1 MKQSD
6 VLKLGDGKH
15 LAEKGLFLLVRSNGR
30 SRSWVYSRR
39 VNGKYF
45 TRGLGSAYELTLQMA
60 KAAAEKL
67 HAQILTG
74 SLPEK
79 AKATLATRTFGDCY
93 MEAIE
98 AKQRTAKWRNSKHAQ
113 QWVNTVETYAVPVL
127 KSLEIDKIT
136 AKDILTVLTPIWE
149 TKTETAKRLRAR
161 LETIFDYFIRQHWRT
176 KANPAVWHA
185 NLEFDLP
192 SPSRIRKVKHHG
204 APTLSE
210 LQRAIPL
217 LLDAAVPGKAT
228 IFGILTA
235 TRVQEFCQAEWK
247 EIDFRRRVWS
257 IPPERRKD
265 GKDFPHE
272 VPLSTQA
279 VDLLLSLKR
288 RTREIFPGDEKQ
300 YVSLDTPRVLLQSL
314 IIRKAKKAPAVT
326 MHGCR
331 STFRD
336 WAAEKG
342 KDIVVAE
349 KCLMHEVGG
358 SVYQAYQRSDL
369 LDSRRQLL
377 QEWADEVMKL
387 YKLIKQR
394 ELKPARSV

>member
-6 VLKLGDGKH
+6 VLKLSDGKH
-15 LAEKGLFLLVRSNGR
+15 LAEKGLFLLVRNGGR
-30 SRSWVYSRR
+30 SRAWIYSRR
-39 VNGKYF
+39 VNGKYI
-45 TRGLGSAYELTLQMA
+45 TRGLGSAYQFTLAMA

-79 AKATLATRTFGDCY
+79 AKAASAKRTFGDCY

-113 QWVNTVETYAVPVL
+113 QWVNTVKTYAVPVL
-127 KSLEIDKIT
+127 KSLEIDEIT
-136 AKDILTVLTPIWE
+136 AKDILTVLNPIWE
-149 TKTETAKRLRAR
+149 KKTETAKRLRAR

-176 KANPAVWHA
+176 KANPAVWQA

-192 SPSRIRKVKHHG
+192 SPNRIRKIKHHG
-204 APTLSE
+204 APTLGE
-210 LQRAIPL
+210 LQFAIPL
-217 LLDAAVPGKAT
+217 LMMDGVVGKAT
-228 IFGILTA
+228 IFGIPTA
-235 TRVQEFCQAEWK
+235 TRVQEFCMAEWK
-247 EIDFRRRVWS
+247 EIDFQRRVWS

-265 GKDFPHE
+265 GKDFPHQ
-272 VPLSTQA
+272 VPLSRQA
-279 VDLLLSLKR
+279 VELLLSLR
-288 RTREIFPGDEKQ
+288 RRAKEIFPGYEKE
-300 YVSLDTPRVLLQSL
+300 YISLDSPRVSLQSI
-314 IIRKAKKAPAVT
+314 IIRKAKKPPVT

-342 KDIVVAE
+342 KDIMVAE

-369 LDSRRQLL
+369 LESRRQLL
-377 QEWADEVMKL
+377 QDWADEVMKL

-394 ELKPARSV
+394 ELKPARSA